1 MNKYKKLS
9 EQRILKELMEGN
21 FLAIEFHTGFS
32 TVTSLFKIRNYFIHC
47 LDKDSNFKW
56 VKTNYSLGKLV
67 CTGKE
72 VMIIKPEEVK
82 AFIKEMKE
90 SA

>member
-21 FLAIEFHTGFS
+21 FLALKLSEEIL
-32 TVTSLFKIRNYFIHC
+32 LFKISNYVLYR
-47 LDKDSNFKW
+47 LDVDTDFKW
-56 VKTNYSLGKLV
+56 IKTKSPFWRMESMTNRYIRILQ
-67 CTGKE
+67 
-72 VMIIKPEEVK
+72 PEEVK